1 MLHHLAPTGS
11 MGLLLANG
19 SMSSNTNNEGEIR
32 KRLVEED
39 LVECM
44 VALPGQ
50 LFTNTQIPACIWF
63 LTKDKANGLV
73 RNEKKRDRRGELL
86 FIDARNLGYMRDRV
100 LRDFTAEDLAKVT
113 DTFHAWQRGND
124 YEDVLGFCKSVSL
137 EEITKHDF
145 VLTPGRYVGAEEQE
159 DDGEPFAEKITR
171 LTGLLGEQFAESE
184 RLEAE
189 IKRNLG
195 ELGYEF

>member
-1 MLHHLAPTGS
+1 M
-11 MGLLLANG
+11 
-19 SMSSNTNNEGEIR
+19 
-32 KRLVEED
+32 
-39 LVECM
+39 ECM

-100 LRDFTAEDLAKVT
+100 LRDFTAEDIAKVT
-113 DTFHAWQRGND
+113 DTFHAWQRGNG
-124 YEDVLGFCKSVSL
+124 YEDVAGFCYSASL
-137 EEITKHDF
+137 EDIKKHDF

-159 DDGEPFAEKITR
+159 DDGEPFAEKMAR
-171 LTGLLGEQFAESE
+171 VTGLLGEQVAESE
-184 RLEAE
+184 R
-189 IKRNLG
+189 ISD
-195 ELGYEF
+195 

>member
-1 MLHHLAPTGS
+1 MLFRS
-11 MGLLLANG
+11 
-19 SMSSNTNNEGEIR
+19 
-32 KRLVEED
+32 
-39 LVECM
+39 
-44 VALPGQ
+44 Q

-100 LRDFTAEDLAKVT
+100 LRDFTAEDIAKVT
-113 DTFHAWQRGND
+113 DTFHAWQRAGAPVSRRPGMAESDLKGND
-124 YEDVLGFCKSVSL
+124 YEDVAGFCYSASL
-137 EEITKHDF
+137 DDIKKHDF

-159 DDGEPFAEKITR
+159 DDGEPFAEKMAR
-171 LTGLLGEQFAESE
+171 LTEQLREQFAEGA

-195 ELGYEF
+195 GLGYEL